1 MLELYK
7 VEFEV
12 LELRHDEDDVEDAQK
27 DGIDITNKEALAE
40 WLMDND
46 RCQLKGAGWNELGN
60 TLAGWEEVEK
70 EMGRLGLVWDCPFPA
85 IT

>member
-1 MLELYK
+1 
-7 VEFEV
+7 
-12 LELRHDEDDVEDAQK
+12 
-27 DGIDITNKEALAE
+27 
-40 WLMDND
+40 MDND